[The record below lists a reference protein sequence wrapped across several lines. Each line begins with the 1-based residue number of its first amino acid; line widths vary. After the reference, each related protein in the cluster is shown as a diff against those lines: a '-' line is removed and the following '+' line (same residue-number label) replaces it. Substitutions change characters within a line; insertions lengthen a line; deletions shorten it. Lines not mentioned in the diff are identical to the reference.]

1 MENAKKN
8 LVFHFWGG
16 RHASFPQK
24 PVVKDF
30 IQHYYFFF
38 SGRELTLPF
47 LSTSGFSKPILIP
60 EAEGLGLTVPEN
72 DFCILDIPSGQ
83 FCQHFGFIFIVFSD

>member
-1 MENAKKN
+1 MLA
-8 LVFHFWGG
+8 
-16 RHASFPQK
+16 PQIFRPWNTPDIFSK
-24 PVVKDF
+24 RLKIF
-30 IQHYYFFF
+30 IQHHYFFF

-83 FCQHFGFIFIVFSD
+83 CCQYFGLIFIVF